1 MKITLFAV
9 RHGNK
14 VYEFR
19 EPVEVEVIKRG
30 RMKNI
35 CCNFKGLYIS
45 DYAESYAKVFKQ
57 LGEVVNYYYNLA
69 AQDEKGKEFWLNLI
83 TVREIA

>member
-1 MKITLFAV
+1 M
-9 RHGNK
+9 G
-14 VYEFR
+14 EFR
-19 EPVEVEVIKRG
+19 EPIAVEVIKRG

-35 CCNFKGLYIS
+35 CYNFKGLYIS

-57 LGEVVNYYYNLA
+57 LGEIIDYYYNRV
-69 AQDEKGKEFWLNLI
+69 KEASEHLNII

>member
-9 RHGNK
+9 RHGDK
-14 VYEFR
+14 VYEFG
-19 EPVEVEVIKRG
+19 EPVEVEIVKRG

-35 CCNFKGLYIS
+35 HCTCMGLYIS
-45 DYAESYAKVFKQ
+45 DYAESYAKVFRQ
-57 LGEVVNYYYNLA
+57 LGEIIDYYYNRI
-69 AQDEKGKEFWLNLI
+69 KEASEHLNII

>member
-1 MKITLFAV
+1 MRITLFAV

-19 EPVEVEVIKRG
+19 EPIEVEIIKRG

-45 DYAESYAKVFKQ
+45 DYAESYAKVFRQ
-57 LGEVVNYYYNLA
+57 LGEIIDYYYTRV
-69 AQDEKGKEFWLNLI
+69 KEASEQLNLI
-83 TVREIA
+83 IVREIA